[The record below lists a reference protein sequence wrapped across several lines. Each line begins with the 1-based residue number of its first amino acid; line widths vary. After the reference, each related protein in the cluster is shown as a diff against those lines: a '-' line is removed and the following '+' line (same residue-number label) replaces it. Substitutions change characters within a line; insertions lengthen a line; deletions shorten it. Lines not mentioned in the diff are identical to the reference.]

1 MQCGI
6 GFGKEKGVVSE
17 VGNAGSF
24 GVGSC
29 VEKNL
34 GNFGKWEHGLRL
46 VRRKQMGGMNGAIA
60 RYHRLR
66 SSPVS
71 QMVFPGVNREQ
82 DDEVVCESLVMS
94 ALRRS
99 VEV

>member
-46 VRRKQMGGMNGAIA
+46 ER
-60 RYHRLR
+60 
-66 SSPVS
+66 
-71 QMVFPGVNREQ
+71 
-82 DDEVVCESLVMS
+82 DSL
-94 ALRRS
+94 
-99 VEV
+99 

>member
-1 MQCGI
+1 MD
-6 GFGKEKGVVSE
+6 E
-17 VGNAGSF
+17 VA
-24 GVGSC
+24 
-29 VEKNL
+29 
-34 GNFGKWEHGLRL
+34 WEHGLRL

-66 SSPVS
+66 TPVID
-71 QMVFPGVNREQ
+71 QVIFPGVSRNQ
-82 DDEVVCESLVMS
+82 DEEVVCESLVMS

>member
-1 MQCGI
+1 MD
-6 GFGKEKGVVSE
+6 E
-17 VGNAGSF
+17 VA
-24 GVGSC
+24 
-29 VEKNL
+29 
-34 GNFGKWEHGLRL
+34 WEHGLRL

-66 SSPVS
+66 SSPMS
-71 QMVFPGVNREQ
+71 QMVFPGVNRTQ
-82 DDEVVCESLVMS
+82 DEVVCESLVMS

>member
-1 MQCGI
+1 MD
-6 GFGKEKGVVSE
+6 E
-17 VGNAGSF
+17 VAR
-24 GVGSC
+24 
-29 VEKNL
+29 
-34 GNFGKWEHGLRL
+34 EHGLRT

-66 SSPVS
+66 SSPMS
-71 QMVFPGVNREQ
+71 QMVFHGVNRTQ
-82 DDEVVCESLVMS
+82 DEEVVCESLVMS